1 MHVEL
6 QFTHDIMGRK
16 QTYKDFHRQKY
27 GQDIIRLDFTRLL
40 HVQREQIEQYFK
52 CEQTYGLKQG
62 FEYASTYWYCQY
74 NPPGR
79 TYDENTLMQIRHLNS
94 SLWKTFGSRHLLF
107 EIVMT

>member
-16 QTYKDFHRQKY
+16 QTYKNFHRHRY
-27 GQDIIRLDFTRLL
+27 GQDIIRLEFTRLL

-52 CEQTYGLKQG
+52 CEKTHGVKQG
-62 FEYASTYWYCQY
+62 FEYASTYWYCRY

-79 TYDENTLMQIRHLNS
+79 TYAEKHSDANTPPELIFMEI
-94 SLWKTFGSRHLLF
+94 FGSRHLLF